1 MVVMPVCAA
10 HRVMSA
16 AIAVRRFRPINYNAP
31 LAPGSLLKT
40 WIALL
45 RGINVVGRR
54 KLLMKDLAA
63 IFERGGF
70 ESVRTY
76 IQSGNVVFE
85 SARGSARTLSGEI
98 GELILKKSGF
108 KPHVIVLSV
117 SELERAVRGNP
128 FPQADADHKSLHLF
142 FLSGRPARPDL
153 DRLAQL
159 KVGREAFEL
168 NGAVF
173 YLYTPRGFP
182 QCALHDKV
190 ERFLGV
196 DATARNWRTA
206 NQLLAMSRAPTTSG
220 ERHKKAV

>member
-1 MVVMPVCAA
+1 MRASPRGV
-10 HRVMSA
+10 H
-16 AIAVRRFRPINYNAP
+16 
-31 LAPGSLLKT
+31 LKT

-54 KLLMKDLAA
+54 TLLMKDLAA

-70 ESVRTY
+70 SSVRTY

-85 SARGSARTLSGEI
+85 SARGSARTLATEI
-98 GELILKKSGF
+98 GALILEKSGF
-108 KPHVIVLSV
+108 QPHVIVLSV
-117 SELERAVRGNP
+117 AQLAAAVGGNP

-153 DRLAQL
+153 DSLERL

-168 NGAVF
+168 RGAVF
-173 YLYTPRGFP
+173 YLYTPHGFP

-190 ERFLGV
+190 ERYLGV
-196 DATARNWRTA
+196 DATARNWRTT
-206 NQLLAMSRAPTTSG
+206 NQLLAMSRTPMPSG
-220 ERHKKAV
+220 KRPQKPVRARRIVPVRIE